1 MQESLNAQNKESVVT
16 AEPIDPRRFDDP
28 VAERTKW
35 TPVAP
40 GDNVSESTRIKM
52 VTRQRL
58 VFSPAWGA
66 YAVFGWVMFPQMGE
80 RKDRGTKV
88 TGKLQKQLKKSAEIC
103 CRQNVLF

>member
-40 GDNVSESTRIKM
+40 RDSFTEATRIKM

-58 VFSPAWGA
+58 VFSPNWGA
-66 YAVFGWVMFPQMGE
+66 YAVFGCVMW
-80 RKDRGTKV
+80 
-88 TGKLQKQLKKSAEIC
+88 C
-103 CRQNVLF
+103 